1 MFSIVLLIIVGL
13 VILSWPDQTYLDRL
27 KDAATFGGFALLL
40 ASFALTARCDHAMG
54 DFEFLLESLD
64 DLLEIRQTL
73 TPLCQRY
80 NPNGDTDRQIK
91 ISKKLIVTYQTA
103 LTDLKSNF
111 RLPLPLPRSSY

>member
-1 MFSIVLLIIVGL
+1 MLLIIVGL
-13 VILSWPDQTYLDRL
+13 VILLWPGQTHLDRL

-40 ASFALTARCDHAMG
+40 ASFALTARRDHAMG
-54 DFEFLLESLD
+54 DFEFLLKSLD

-73 TPLCQRY
+73 MPLSQGY

-91 ISKKLIVTYQTA
+91 ISDKLIVTYQTA

-111 RLPLPLPRSSY
+111 RLPLPRPRSFY

>member
-1 MFSIVLLIIVGL
+1 MLLIIVAL
-13 VILSWPDQTYLDRL
+13 VIFLWPNQTHLERL
-27 KDAATFGGFALLL
+27 KDAATF
-40 ASFALTARCDHAMG
+40 ALTARRDHAVG
-54 DFEFLLESLD
+54 DFEFLLKSLD

-80 NPNGDTDRQIK
+80 NPNGDTDRQMK

-111 RLPLPLPRSSY
+111 RLPLPLPRLSY